1 MAMTSLAWLPASLPC
16 LLLLLLITLQVDSLS
31 RNHKEL
37 EFSIEDVTRV
47 RIIVTCHVSRVT
59 CNLSHVRVAWTRC
72 WTQTISRR
80 CFGTL
85 EIARGV
91 KMF

>member
-1 MAMTSLAWLPASLPC
+1 MAMTSPAWPPASLPW

-59 CNLSHVRVAWTRC
+59 CHTLGSAGQGVGRKQFRGGVLVR
-72 WTQTISRR
+72 QK
-80 CFGTL
+80 L
-85 EIARGV
+85 QEE
-91 KMF
+91 

>member
-1 MAMTSLAWLPASLPC
+1 MTSLAWPPASLPC

-47 RIIVTCHVSRVT
+47 RIIVTCHV
-59 CNLSHVRVAWTRC
+59 
-72 WTQTISRR
+72 
-80 CFGTL
+80 
-85 EIARGV
+85 
-91 KMF
+91 

>member
-1 MAMTSLAWLPASLPC
+1 MAMTSLAWPPASLPC

-47 RIIVTCHVSRVT
+47 RMTVTCHVSRVT
-59 CNLSHVRVAWTRC
+59 SHSSGPPGQGVGRKQFHGGVLVR
-72 WTQTISRR
+72 QK
-80 CFGTL
+80 L
-85 EIARGV
+85 QEE
-91 KMF
+91 